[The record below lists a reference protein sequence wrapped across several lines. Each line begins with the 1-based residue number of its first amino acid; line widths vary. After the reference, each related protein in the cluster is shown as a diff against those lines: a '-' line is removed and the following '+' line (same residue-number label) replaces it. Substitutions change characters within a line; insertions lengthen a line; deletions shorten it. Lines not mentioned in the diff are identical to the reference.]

1 MLARFAFAINTIY
14 IAQL

>member
-1 MLARFAFAINTIY
+1 MLARFAFVINTIY